1 MIVLR
6 LLLVALL
13 VAVVALGLAWL
24 VTGERKYLGYIGR
37 VLRFSIV
44 VGFVA
49 ALFYTIE
56 RIVLR

>member
-13 VAVVALGLAWL
+13 VGVAALGLAWL
-24 VTGERKYLGYIGR
+24 VSGERKYLGYIGR
-37 VLRFSIV
+37 VLRFSVV

-49 ALFYTIE
+49 ALFYVIE
-56 RIVLR
+56 RVVLR

>member
-37 VLRFSIV
+37 VVRFSIV